1 MRLWRR
7 SATGIEK
14 RLETN
19 SGLTTSS
26 LAEACPE
33 SRHGCSPWQLGE
45 RPGEQFGEGG
55 ICEIGWRR
63 AGKAPRH
70 RLDFGLQG
78 ITPHGIPGL
87 GGRPIVAVGAL
98 QFRGVRKRRE
108 RRGGFVGKT
117 EAGRPRP
124 NPPPPRPPAAEDWA
138 HPRPRAPPPPPAPRP
153 RRLLVRRRVF

>member
-98 QFRGVRKRRE
+98 QFRGVGKPRE
-108 RRGGFVGKT
+108 PPRGFVGKT
-117 EAGRPRP
+117 EAAGPRP
-124 NPPPPRPPAAEDWA
+124 TPPPPRPRPPGALAL
-138 HPRPRAPPPPPAPRP
+138 PPPRAPRPAPRHTS
-153 RRLLVRRRVF
+153 